1 MSFLEKIGLSR
12 KKQKPFHVNL
22 DKKKAEKEDQKNKSW
37 QIFPKLFICLGFL
50 VVVIAL
56 YPRTTIQ
63 DYTYSIGEPW
73 RDDDVTAPFTFSL
86 LKSDE
91 QIEEERQEVR
101 ETTPPIFY
109 RDHEADNQMS
119 QRVDSLFNN
128 IAPVLQYYANWQI
141 SKNQDTAD
149 AEADSIRFEEEK
161 NQSGVGLDRNGW
173 QPMLESY
180 AEQEFDRLEGRET
193 DTHIA
198 LDIRNTLE
206 ELLNNFKNEGII
218 DRSREELNADEITIR
233 DDEQRTER
241 TVDIGR
247 VLEISE
253 ARSETREHFANE
265 YDDAIA
271 TTAYQLVSLII
282 EPNLNYD
289 EAETMASIEEAKD
302 DISLTQGAVSEGQ
315 VIIRRGD
322 IVNEERYNKLESLAV
337 ARADRATDLELWQQY
352 LGESII
358 LIALFLIFFMYL
370 YLYRRKIYEDNSMFL
385 LVFLVLTL
393 IIATAAFV
401 ARLDD
406 ISPYIVP
413 ITIAPIILTI
423 IFDSRVGLMTT
434 VTVALIT
441 GFMFGNSFEFIL
453 ATITAASMG
462 VYSVR
467 DIKNRSQLYLT
478 TPGLVFS
485 SYLLVLLGFTFT
497 KIGGWDTLWD
507 NSQFLAIN
515 AIGIWLTYPLILVIE
530 KLFRVTTDIT
540 LLELSDTNQPV
551 LKKMMIE
558 APGSFHHS
566 LQVANLSETAASA
579 IGANSLLCR
588 VGGLYHDIGKLGKP
602 GYFTENQ
609 SGENEHDKQTPRMSA
624 QIIKEHVSKGVKMAQ
639 ELELPEVIIDFIR
652 THHGTTLIKFFYQK
666 ALDQASSQKE
676 IREEDFRYD
685 GPIPNSRETGILLL
699 ADCIEASSRSMKE
712 PSYQKLEKLV
722 NRMVEERVTEGQ
734 LNNTPLTFQELRI
747 IRESFLKI
755 LVGMYHGRVKYPGQ
769 EAAEASEQKS
779 MDAERKAEA
788 ENNQNSKN
796 DQESKTEK
804 LGETTQSPDS

>member
-161 NQSGVGLDRNGW
+161 NQSGVGLDRNSW

-804 LGETTQSPDS
+804 LGETTQSQDS